1 VTLFEIRRI
10 NASELMKEN
19 ALDELSFALCL
30 CVDESQMIELL
41 RDKSSKKISD
51 SLARTMEQTFSK
63 PSLWLDQSSL
73 GDGAGP
79 SFDLFG

>member
-1 VTLFEIRRI
+1 
-10 NASELMKEN
+10 MKEN